1 MMMFNKLLAPDRHI
15 NNRWHPPQTTLTTS
29 LVYFF
34 IHYELYSCLKKISQ
48 FCKIRETINASF
60 LVWIIQEF
68 SHLVRGLNTV
78 TTLWPYG
85 QSGNHTG
92 IKSPLIVWSQSYCVV
107 TLGQVR
113 RKRDKTG
120 IAGWV
125 VCWDGGAL
133 RIKPAEETHSLIPIP
148 SWPGRRGRG
157 ISCWRG

>member
-29 LVYFF
+29 LVYFC
-34 IHYELYSCLKKISQ
+34 IHYELYSCFKKISQ
-48 FCKIRETINASF
+48 FCKIRETINGAF
-60 LVWIIQEF
+60 LVRIIQEL

-78 TTLWPYG
+78 TARVLTSL
-85 QSGNHTG
+85 G
-92 IKSPLIVWSQSYCVV
+92 IILGSIHNRTVWSQSYCVV
-107 TLGQVR
+107 TFGQAR
-113 RKRDKTG
+113 QKRDKTG

-148 SWPGRRGRG
+148 SWPGRRGKG